1 MLSKTT
7 KNRFAYKLDKV
18 FWWIVALLPVFCY
31 ILYVGFGDVKTST
44 GSLYTLP
51 DFFVSYVLNGSG
63 FADNIVWTTLNEI
76 FGASG
81 VFPIFT
87 SDVPLF
93 IFNWFIWVELIHVFF
108 DVIVFIPRLA
118 HKWIS
123 KAVQDD

>member
-7 KNRFAYKLDKV
+7 KSRFGYKLDKI
-18 FWWIVALLPVFCY
+18 FWWIVALLPVLCY
-31 ILYVGFGDVKTST
+31 ILYVGFGDVRTST

-51 DFFVSYVLNGSG
+51 DFFVSFILNGVG
-63 FADNIVWTTLNEI
+63 FSDNVIWKALSEI
-76 FGASG
+76 FSSAG

-87 SDVPLF
+87 SETPLF
-93 IFNWFIWVELIHVFF
+93 LFNWFIWVELFHLFF

>member
-7 KNRFAYKLDKV
+7 KNRFSYKLDKI
-18 FWWIVALLPVFCY
+18 FWWIVALLPVLCY

-51 DFFVSYVLNGSG
+51 DFFATYILNGTG
-63 FADNIVWTTLNEI
+63 FSANVIWTTLAEI
-76 FGASG
+76 FGSGG

-87 SDVPLF
+87 TDSSLY
-93 IFNWFIWVELIHVFF
+93 IFNWFIWVELFHVFF

>member
-7 KNRFAYKLDKV
+7 KNRFSYKLDKI
-18 FWWIVALLPVFCY
+18 FWWIVSLLPVLSY
-31 ILYVGFGDVKTST
+31 ILYVGFGNVKTST

-51 DFFVSYVLNGSG
+51 DFFVSFVLHGAG
-63 FADNIVWTTLNEI
+63 FSDNIVWITLSKI
-76 FGASG
+76 FGTGG

-87 SDVPLF
+87 SDPPLF
-93 IFNWFIWVELIHVFF
+93 IFNWFIWVELFHVFF